1 MCNFTQSFE
10 MHKNCVLCIK
20 NRELDDEQDFERKR
34 VLTGVCADVEK

>member
-20 NRELDDEQDFERKR
+20 NRELDDEQDYERKKGLDR
-34 VLTGVCADVEK
+34 GVCGC